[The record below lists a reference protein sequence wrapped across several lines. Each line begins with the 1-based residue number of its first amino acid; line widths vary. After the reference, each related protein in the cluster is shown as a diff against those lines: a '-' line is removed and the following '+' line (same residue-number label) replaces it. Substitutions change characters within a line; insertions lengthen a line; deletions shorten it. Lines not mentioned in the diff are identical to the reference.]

1 VFLLL
6 NPEQFKFMSRVSRFK
21 FPDQNRMREL
31 AAAAAAAATVP
42 APAAAAEPFFDQDV
56 LIVINW
62 GFCK

>member
-31 AAAAAAAATVP
+31 AAAAAATVP